1 MYLRFRVIP
10 TILLTMSLCVVLLPA
25 ALRAQETNPYVRKGP
40 IGKPGQTVDK
50 SGPVVVS
57 LRSRALQTWVGKKV
71 LFMPH
76 ADRGPGQAECPGFEP
91 VSENVLS
98 DICDGKIGT
107 VTSVGEEEYPEV
119 IVEVDQK
126 QYRTWAQ
133 AGTDKR
139 PRVAGLLLIEEIDS
153 VRKSWIGKTLWAK
166 DTLGGYLDTYDPE
179 TKSYGSLVI
188 SRGQQLKVVDIVS
201 SWAVNTSS
209 PYRLILRT
217 PGGAEGFRDVEPS
230 QLQTLFRT
238 STPSRPKSAARA
250 EPKPPEG
257 DLQLLESNGKTT
269 EVSTEIVGRVR
280 NNTKLTYKYVQ
291 VTFQVYDGQDNQVG
305 SAMANVNG
313 LEPGGTWKFKAVC
326 LCRGTRF
333 KLNKITG
340 F

>member
-1 MYLRFRVIP
+1 L
-10 TILLTMSLCVVLLPA
+10 
-25 ALRAQETNPYVRKGP
+25 
-40 IGKPGQTVDK
+40 GQTADK

-91 VSENVLS
+91 VSEDVLS

-107 VTSVGEEEYPEV
+107 VTSVSEVGEDDDPEV
-119 IVEVDQK
+119 IVEVEQK
-126 QYRTWAQ
+126 QYRTWAL
-133 AGTDKR
+133 AGTDQR

-153 VRKSWIGKTLWAK
+153 VRKRLIGKTLFAK
-166 DTLGGYLDTYDPE
+166 DALGGNLYTYDPA
-179 TKSYGSLVI
+179 TKSYGSLGI
-188 SRGQQLKVVDIVS
+188 SRGQQLKVVDVVS
-201 SWAVNTSS
+201 SWAVNTNS

-217 PGGAEGFRDVEPS
+217 PDGGEGFRDVDPS
-230 QLQTLFRT
+230 HFQALFRT
-238 STPSRPKSAARA
+238 STPSRPKPAARA

-280 NNTKLTYKYVQ
+280 NNTELTYKYVQ

-326 LCRGTRF
+326 LCRGARF